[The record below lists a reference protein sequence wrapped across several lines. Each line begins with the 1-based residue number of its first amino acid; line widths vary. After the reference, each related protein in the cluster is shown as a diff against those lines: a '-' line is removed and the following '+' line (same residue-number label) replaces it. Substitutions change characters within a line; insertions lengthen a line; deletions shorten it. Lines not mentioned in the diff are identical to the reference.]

1 MFIVSIHNFNSID
14 MRENNKYN
22 KYSFECLIYGIRLT
36 TNRYLYVA
44 EHNTPI
50 KQAISKACCQL
61 LLFF

>member
-36 TNRYLYVA
+36 TNRYLHVA

-50 KQAISKACCQL
+50 KQAIS
-61 LLFF
+61 